1 MLHHR
6 EDGFDRLE
14 EISQL
19 LKQTHCQMKDPA
31 SDQEVNSIKAQ
42 HKNPELDMWLERS
55 QKLLGEHWDAIPS
68 SERELLTRKVNVS
81 LPNLLEEAEMF
92 EWAGVS
98 FGEEET
104 YKLQKALKK
113 LAVLSGASA
122 LRFWGKVY
130 GSERDY
136 FVVEG
141 DLLKSEEG
149 ARDPEQEPRG
159 TGCNRFVYWVTD
171 NVLSDWIQL
180 PDTTPAQLNTARQI
194 KHLFTGNLA
203 APVDSNP
210 LFPGKERHYLRAQI
224 ARITM
229 GTVITPKGIYAFDE
243 ETKLESFEPEGF
255 EMPEDL
261 KSLENWGHRHPMVL
275 KCGRCTHYAPPT
287 MTEEERDEFL
297 AAAGEKDPVP
307 EDKYRALN
315 EEDAAKTEDAP
326 PTWIVKVAGDAQ
338 PFNPLPGTEGNPRS
352 YAVNVLKSYLWP
364 GSITCSK
371 NGRFQSIY
379 VGDGLKRGGSSFNP
393 TDVPEVSKDPVDD
406 YKEQPEPTPLE
417 WPKEPAPGEVPEGNP
432 EEEED

>member
-42 HKNPELDMWLERS
+42 HKNPELDLWLERS

-113 LAVLSGASA
+113 LAVLSGASS

-149 ARDPEQEPRG
+149 ARDPE
-159 TGCNRFVYWVTD
+159 
-171 NVLSDWIQL
+171 
-180 PDTTPAQLNTARQI
+180 
-194 KHLFTGNLA
+194 
-203 APVDSNP
+203 
-210 LFPGKERHYLRAQI
+210 
-224 ARITM
+224 
-229 GTVITPKGIYAFDE
+229 
-243 ETKLESFEPEGF
+243 
-255 EMPEDL
+255 
-261 KSLENWGHRHPMVL
+261 
-275 KCGRCTHYAPPT
+275 
-287 MTEEERDEFL
+287 
-297 AAAGEKDPVP
+297 
-307 EDKYRALN
+307 
-315 EEDAAKTEDAP
+315 
-326 PTWIVKVAGDAQ
+326 
-338 PFNPLPGTEGNPRS
+338 
-352 YAVNVLKSYLWP
+352 
-364 GSITCSK
+364 
-371 NGRFQSIY
+371 
-379 VGDGLKRGGSSFNP
+379 
-393 TDVPEVSKDPVDD
+393 
-406 YKEQPEPTPLE
+406 
-417 WPKEPAPGEVPEGNP
+417 
-432 EEEED
+432 